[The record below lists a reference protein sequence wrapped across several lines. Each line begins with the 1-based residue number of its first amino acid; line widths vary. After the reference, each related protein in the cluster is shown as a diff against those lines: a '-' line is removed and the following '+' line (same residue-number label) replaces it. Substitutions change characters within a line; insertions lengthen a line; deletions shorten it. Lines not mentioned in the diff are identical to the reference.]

1 MLRINIQNQG
11 TQAVLRCSGRIVFG
25 LEVET
30 LRCIL
35 KSRRERNL
43 QVDLNSVEA
52 IDACGLGLLVELQH
66 WATHEGRSLSFVNA
80 SDFVMNLFVLTGLQ
94 HVLSIPAREIHNY
107 HHCDRTAASAALSA

>member
-1 MLRINIQNQG
+1 MLRINIQNEG
-11 TQAVLRCSGRIVFG
+11 TKAVLRCSGRIVFG

-35 KSRRERNL
+35 KSRREQQL

-66 WATHEGRSLSFVNA
+66 WASYEGRSLTFVNA
-80 SDFVMNLFVLTGLQ
+80 SDFVLSLIILTGLQ
-94 HVLSIPAREIHNY
+94 HVLSIPAREMHNY
-107 HHCDRTAASAALSA
+107 RAYDRNAASAALSA